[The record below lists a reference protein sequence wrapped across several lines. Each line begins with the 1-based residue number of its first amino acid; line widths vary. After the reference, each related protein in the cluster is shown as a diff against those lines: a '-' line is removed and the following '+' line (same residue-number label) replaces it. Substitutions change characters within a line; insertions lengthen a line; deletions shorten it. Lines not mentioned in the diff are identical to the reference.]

1 MLQKKNFSKS
11 TLGAAITSTAASLTV
26 AAGDGVK
33 FPQPGNF
40 MAVLWGAAYSGPDQ
54 DPNAEIVL
62 AAYSSADAFTITRAR
77 EGTTAGAWN
86 SGDHIAHIVTAGTF
100 SDFDIVGEIKMYG
113 GATAPSGWLICD
125 GSAVSRTTYAGL
137 YNAIGATFGAGDG
150 STTFNLP
157 DMRGRVPVGVG
168 QGTGL
173 TGRAL
178 AAAAGEETHT
188 TTVNELPSHQHT
200 ETGNN
205 GVAGSNVVS
214 ATTNATGANA
224 LYNASAAT
232 GGGAAHNNMQ
242 PYLAVNFIIRY

>member
-11 TLGAAITSTAASLTV
+11 TLGAAITNTAMSLTV

-33 FPQPGNF
+33 FPQSGNF

-86 SGDHIAHIVTAGTF
+86 SGDHIAHVVTAGTF
-100 SDFDIVGEIKMYG
+100 SDFDFAGEITMYAG
-113 GATAPSGWLICD
+113 VTAPSGWLICD

-137 YNAIGATFGAGDG
+137 YNTIGTTFGAGDG

-157 DMRGRVPVGVG
+157 DLRGRVPVGVG

-178 AAAAGEETHT
+178 AAKGGEEAH
-188 TTVNELPSHQHT
+188 VLVKGELPSQANLFAFDNSGGS
-200 ETGNN
+200 TGWTTGTDNLTTI
-205 GVAGSNVVS
+205 GGSD
-214 ATTNATGANA
+214 T
-224 LYNASAAT
+224 
-232 GGGAAHNNMQ
+232 AHNNMQ